1 MTAILLALGSSVG
14 YGVSD
19 FLASRVAKRVPPVLL
34 VLYSQTLQSVVL
46 LVVVLVVRQPYS
58 AAGLAWG
65 TAAGAV
71 GAAGL
76 VAYYQA
82 LATGQAA
89 IVAPLA
95 SSGAVL
101 PLLVDLARG
110 GSPGPVALAGLVMV
124 LAGIA
129 VISLASQ
136 EHDEEAPAP
145 TWHGPPARRRRAAVP
160 RPPVPVLLALVAA
173 VLFGLFFI
181 LVDLGSGAAGGG
193 VLWVAL
199 GVQLG
204 ALPTTLAGA
213 LGSRR
218 RRRLGVDDPG
228 PAGSGGPADRA
239 QPLRRRLP
247 GLRGDPRRPGRC
259 RRPGLAGPGGDG
271 PAGPRPHRRASQRP
285 PDRRGRPGRARH
297 PGRVR
302 RPGGRVAVQSDT
314 GPPEEGPP
322 MAKLEE
328 GAQAPEFTLP
338 NQDGTPVSLEDFKGQ
353 RVILYFYPADDTPG
367 CTREACQF
375 NDNLAG
381 FQAAGVPVIGISRDD
396 AQSHQRFRNKY
407 GLQFPLLTDAD
418 HQVMDAYGA
427 WGEKTRYGQT
437 SIGVLRS
444 TFLVDEQ
451 GHIERAW
458 HNVKADGHA
467 AKVLEALGPKV

>member
-34 VLYSQTLQSVVL
+34 VLYSQALQSVVL
-46 LVVVLVVRQPYS
+46 LVVVVVVSQPYS

-82 LATGQAA
+82 LATGQTA

-145 TWHGPPARRRRAAVP
+145 TWHGPPAPRRRAAVP

-173 VLFGLFFI
+173 VLFGLFFV
-181 LVDLGSGAAGGG
+181 LVDLGGGAAGGG

-213 LGSRR
+213 LGSRG
-218 RRRLGVDDPG
+218 RRRLGVDDKALLG
-228 PAGSGGPADRA
+228 P
-239 QPLRRRLP
+239 
-247 GLRGDPRRPGRC
+247 
-259 RRPGLAGPGGDG
+259 
-271 PAGPRPHRRASQRP
+271 
-285 PDRRGRPGRARH
+285 
-297 PGRVR
+297 
-302 RPGGRVAVQSDT
+302 VAVLTVLNLSADGFLAYAVT
-314 GPPEEGPP
+314 FGDLAVVAVLASLAPVVTALLAHALTAERPSGPQT
-322 MAKLEE
+322 A
-328 GAQAPEFTLP
+328 GAALAVLGTLV
-338 NQDGTPVSLEDFKGQ
+338 VS
-353 RVILYFYPADDTPG
+353 A
-367 CTREACQF
+367 A
-375 NDNLAG
+375 
-381 FQAAGVPVIGISRDD
+381 QAAG
-396 AQSHQRFRNKY
+396 
-407 GLQFPLLTDAD
+407 
-418 HQVMDAYGA
+418 
-427 WGEKTRYGQT
+427 
-437 SIGVLRS
+437 
-444 TFLVDEQ
+444 
-451 GHIERAW
+451 
-458 HNVKADGHA
+458 
-467 AKVLEALGPKV
+467 